1 MNFASPSAIGLT
13 AMLAF
18 AAGAAQAQTQPP
30 SGGMVYTESNS
41 ASGNTVIAFR
51 HAANGTLTQTAAVA
65 TGGLG
70 TEGGLGNQGALALGG
85 NGRWLFAINAGSD
98 EISVL
103 ETRAS
108 GLALVG
114 KVSSGG
120 SRPISL
126 TVHGDL
132 LYVLN
137 AGGAGNITGFAVTS
151 DGELRPLA
159 GSTRPLSSTSAGA
172 AQVQF
177 DNEGEQL
184 VVTEKATN
192 VIDTYSVEDG
202 YAQGPVL
209 HASHGKTPFGFA
221 IDRRN
226 HLIVSE
232 AFGGAPNAS
241 ALSSYDL
248 ESDSPA
254 LPIISAS
261 VPTNQTA
268 ACWVVVG
275 GHGRYAYTANTGSG
289 SVTGYRI
296 SNAGL
301 LTSLTPGGR
310 TAQTGA
316 GPTDE
321 AVSRNGRLLF
331 VLSPPVGQIAAFEVQ
346 ADGSL
351 VPAGPVSGLPSTA
364 TGLIAR

>member
-1 MNFASPSAIGLT
+1 MILASPLAIGMT
-13 AMLAF
+13 ATLAF
-18 AAGAAQAQTQPP
+18 AAGAVQAQSQPL
-30 SGGMVYTESNS
+30 SAGMVYTETNS
-41 ASGNTVIAFR
+41 ARGNAVVAFQ
-51 HAANGTLTQTAAVA
+51 HAANGTLTESARVA

-70 TEGGLGNQGALALGG
+70 SEGGLGNQGALALGG
-85 NGRWLFAINAGSD
+85 NGRWIFAVNAGSD

-108 GLALVG
+108 GLTLVG

-137 AGGAGNITGFAVTS
+137 AGGTGNITGFAVTS
-151 DGELRPLA
+151 AGALQPLA

-192 VIDTYSVEDG
+192 VIDTYSVEGG
-202 YAQGPVL
+202 YAHGPVA

-221 IDRRN
+221 IDRRD

-275 GHGRYAYTANTGSG
+275 GRGRYAYTTNTASG

-296 SNAGL
+296 SNTGL
-301 LTSLTPGGR
+301 LTSLTPDGR

-316 GPTDE
+316 GPTDA

-331 VLSPPVGQIAAFEVQ
+331 VLSPPVGQIAAFQVQ

-351 VPAGPVSGLPSTA
+351 APAGPVSGLPNTA

>member
-30 SGGMVYTESNS
+30 SGGMVYTESNG

-114 KVSSGG
+114 KVNSGG

-151 DGELRPLA
+151 GGELRPLA

-254 LPIISAS
+254 LPIISVS

-351 VPAGPVSGLPSTA
+351 VPAGTVLGLPSTA